1 MRTILLCLLTVLSG
15 CCGAQIVVSPPPP
28 NATSG
33 QAYSH
38 QFAATG
44 GVAPYTW
51 TAGGLPAGMSI
62 NPTTGILSGT
72 SFGIALP
79 NNFSIWVRATDSTS
93 AFGTLSTT
101 LTLVEPSGGSG
112 DSGSGGCSTAEAA
125 GVRTFVWLSLLG
137 YLAVVASIRSVR
149 HNHLGRP

>member
-1 MRTILLCLLTVLSG
+1 MKFILMTLLFLLAG
-15 CCGAQIVVSPPPP
+15 NCGAQIVVSPPPP

-33 QAYSH
+33 QSYSH

-79 NNFSIWVRATDSTS
+79 NNFTIWVRATDSTS

-101 LTLVEPSGGSG
+101 LTLVEPNGGSG

-125 GVRTFVWLSLLG
+125 GVQTFVWLFLLG
-137 YLAVVASIRSVR
+137 TLSGLLLRLR
-149 HNHLGRP
+149 KT